1 MAQSG
6 FSTVFTSLHIPEDD
20 ASSLVPRLQQLT
32 GWCKE
37 EGLTV
42 IADISDTGFE
52 QLGWCTDD
60 VDTVLASGLTGLRV
74 DDGIGMKSVAAMSRY
89 MMIALNASTLSAQ
102 NLQELRRAGADFSH
116 IEAWHN
122 YYPRPETGLD
132 TEWFNRKNTWLHS
145 QGLKVMAF
153 IAGDGQR
160 RGPVFAGLPTLE
172 GQRGMLPLWAFVEL
186 QQMGVDGVFI
196 GDEMISE
203 TSVATIEAYVTQQV
217 LTIHVVGLPTVLA
230 QTQWHNRPDVARDV
244 VRLQEAR
251 RRQLVGTEPDMVA
264 HARPVGS
271 LTVDNDGYG
280 RYRGEI
286 QITKHDLPADA
297 RVNVIGRVVRDDWV
311 GLSLIGAHQ
320 AIQLV
325 QSVAGKHFDR

>member
-1 MAQSG
+1 MIGFAVYLSHKLNLETRQYIHRMAQSG

-132 TEWFNRKNTWLHS
+132 TEWFNRK
-145 QGLKVMAF
+145 K
-153 IAGDGQR
+153 
-160 RGPVFAGLPTLE
+160 
-172 GQRGMLPLWAFVEL
+172 
-186 QQMGVDGVFI
+186 
-196 GDEMISE
+196 
-203 TSVATIEAYVTQQV
+203 
-217 LTIHVVGLPTVLA
+217 IH
-230 QTQWHNRPDVARDV
+230 
-244 VRLQEAR
+244 
-251 RRQLVGTEPDMVA
+251 
-264 HARPVGS
+264 
-271 LTVDNDGYG
+271 GY
-280 RYRGEI
+280 
-286 QITKHDLPADA
+286 T
-297 RVNVIGRVVRDDWV
+297 VRD
-311 GLSLIGAHQ
+311 
-320 AIQLV
+320 
-325 QSVAGKHFDR
+325 